1 MCQSYLLGGD
11 VIRSVDVGTA
21 GACYILAGNVVFI
34 TVFCAVHI
42 NVLSLLFGRY
52 EGILP
57 AKICFSLVKSFIRS
71 EQNYYNV
78 TLTQP
83 KQISYIT
90 ISVADLWL
98 SSGLTSAIGHQ

>member
-1 MCQSYLLGGD
+1 MSVLQELVTYLQAMSFL
-11 VIRSVDVGTA
+11 
-21 GACYILAGNVVFI
+21 LQF
-34 TVFCAVHI
+34 FCAVHI

-52 EGILP
+52 EDILP

-83 KQISYIT
+83 KQISYI
-90 ISVADLWL
+90 IVSVADLWL